1 MFTLHLLKGNQ
12 TSVIQVSSRMTYI
25 VNYSCIYH
33 MQSTN
38 AVVYSVVNVLFF
50 VLVLYHY
57 PTRDLHRM
65 LGLMEQGVTVFTIA
79 QMIQIM
85 CHIV

>member
-1 MFTLHLLKGNQ
+1 
-12 TSVIQVSSRMTYI
+12 
-25 VNYSCIYH
+25 
-33 MQSTN
+33 MQSIN